1 MLKKLLI
8 LLIILPVLIAN
19 AQNNVLTHIVK
30 SGENIIQIASLY
42 KVKVKDI
49 YELNNINS
57 NTIIK
62 AGEKL
67 LIPMGAYVGKINKIE
82 VNSIPKNSIKS
93 LPYHIIETG
102 ESLYKIAK
110 NNDVSVEQ
118 LRTWN
123 NLENDNIKIGDYIFF
138 SQQKSKA
145 GLTETKIIVT
155 QEEVVKASLKKNI
168 NGTENQAKI
177 IDQVIDNNEFQKP
190 EKVTLKLETIT
201 EKSENNVFEKQYK
214 PSNKAVM
221 GLCGTFKT
229 ISGWKDKK
237 YYALMNDAENGSI
250 VKVKLDN
257 KFIYAKVLGPL
268 PNVKDDASLIIR
280 ISNAAAAALGVNYD
294 LFEVKVEK

>member
-1 MLKKLLI
+1 MLKRLLI
-8 LLIILPVLIAN
+8 LFIFLPILFAH

-30 SGENIIQIASLY
+30 PGENITQIASLY

-49 YELNNINS
+49 YEINNISS
-57 NTIIK
+57 NTIVK
-62 AGEKL
+62 TGGKL
-67 LIPMGAYVGKINKIE
+67 LIPMGGYIGKSNKIE
-82 VNSIPKNSIKS
+82 VTKIATNQTIN
-93 LPYHIIETG
+93 LPFHVIESG

-110 NNDVSVEQ
+110 DNSVSVEQ

-123 NLENDNIKIGDYIFF
+123 NLENDNIKIGNHIFF
-138 SQQKSKA
+138 SQQKLKA
-145 GLTETKIIVT
+145 GLTETKTIVT

-168 NGTENQAKI
+168 NGTENHAKV
-177 IDQVIDNNEFQKP
+177 IDQVIDNNEYQKQ
-190 EKVTLKLETIT
+190 EKVALKPETIT
-201 EKSENNVFEKQYK
+201 DKSENNVFEKQYK
-214 PSNKAVM
+214 PSNKSVM

-268 PNVKDDASLIIR
+268 PNVKDDASLMIR

>member
-1 MLKKLLI
+1 MLKRLLI
-8 LLIILPVLIAN
+8 LFIFLPVLFTH

-30 SGENIIQIASLY
+30 PGENITQIASLY

-49 YELNNINS
+49 YELNNISS
-57 NTIIK
+57 NTIVK
-62 AGEKL
+62 AGGKL
-67 LIPMGAYVGKINKIE
+67 LIPMDGYIGKSNKIE
-82 VNSIPKNSIKS
+82 VTKIATNQTTN
-93 LPYHIIETG
+93 LPFHVIESG

-110 NNDVSVEQ
+110 DNSVSVEQ

-123 NLENDNIKIGDYIFF
+123 NLENDNIKSGDYIYF
-138 SQQKSKA
+138 SQQKSKIS
-145 GLTETKIIVT
+145 LTENKSNVS
-155 QEEVVKASLKKNI
+155 QEEVVRESLKKHI
-168 NGTENQAKI
+168 LDSDNQAK
-177 IDQVIDNNEFQKP
+177 VIDKVIENNQYQKP
-190 EKVTLKLETIT
+190 EKIVS
-201 EKSENNVFEKQYK
+201 KSENASDKSEYDVFEKQYK
-214 PSNKAVM
+214 PSNKSVM

-268 PNVKDDASLIIR
+268 PNVKDDAILMIR